1 MKQDSPYLGS
11 LLQTAARKLFRQFE
25 VQTADHGLS
34 AAQWRLLGHL
44 LREGPSTQ
52 VALADLLDVEPISVS
67 RLIDRME
74 QGGWLRREAHPDDR
88 RARIIVASDKAR
100 STAPGVK
107 AIAEALSAQALEGLT
122 DDERRIFLSAL
133 RQVAT
138 NLDRMNAAPE
148 SAAHPEFEKTT

>member
-1 MKQDSPYLGS
+1 MKQDHSYLGT

-25 VQTADHGLS
+25 SQTADHGLS

-44 LREGPSTQ
+44 LKQGPSTQ
-52 VALADLLDVEPISVS
+52 IVLADLLEVEPISVS

-74 QGGWLRREAHPDDR
+74 QAGWLRREAHPDDR
-88 RARIIVASDKAR
+88 RARIIVATDKAR
-100 STAPGVK
+100 ATAPGVK
-107 AIAEALSAQALEGLT
+107 AIAEALSAQALDGLT
-122 DDERRIFLSAL
+122 EDERRIFLTAL

-138 NLDRMNAAPE
+138 NMDRMTAAPE